1 MHRRGDTRVGG
12 PSSLTEPGDSLDVVV
27 EPRGSWRDFWSFT
40 PLNKYGRIALAA
52 IVGVALLS
60 NAVITLSSES
70 DLAKALAEIGLLVA
84 VGTFAWRPP
93 AAAVA
98 MAFAGF
104 FLMNTP
110 VSGPYVLALAV
121 VAGLVVLTCRPRLSA
136 GYLVALVGWA
146 VVVDITGDT
155 LAEGAAFGIVAVG
168 LASAG
173 VGWAL
178 RSSKHREE
186 ALAADVDRLTIEAAR
201 AIREERDRIADE
213 LHNIIAHDITIVVM
227 HARTLELLDDSAERK
242 HSTEV
247 IITAASQA
255 LTDIRR
261 MLHIAHGTTTSSPDA
276 DAGDEAIVDTLRS
289 IRQELTD
296 LGARVE
302 FSVPEQLTVSN
313 AINATLRHVARECAT
328 NIMKHAPG
336 SPAVRVSLV
345 EATGTVSLTIANAPD
360 HGRGR
365 RSGAATGY
373 GLDRMAHRV
382 TLLGGTFETG
392 MKGTYWVVSATVP
405 VS

>member
-1 MHRRGDTRVGG
+1 MV
-12 PSSLTEPGDSLDVVV
+12 
-27 EPRGSWRDFWSFT
+27 
-40 PLNKYGRIALAA
+40 
-52 IVGVALLS
+52 S
-60 NAVITLSSES
+60 NALIMLTTDGETSR
-70 DLAKALAEIGLLVA
+70 ALTEIGLIVA
-84 VGTFAWRPP
+84 VGCFAWHPP
-93 AAAVA
+93 VAACALALGGSFVLGA
-98 MAFAGF
+98 DI
-104 FLMNTP
+104 
-110 VSGPYVLALAV
+110 VGPYVLAMAAV
-121 VAGLVVLTCRPRLSA
+121 SGLVVVTCTQLLA
-136 GYLVALVGWA
+136 TLYLVFLGTWALVAEFATDSLNEGGSVA
-146 VVVDITGDT
+146 V
-155 LAEGAAFGIVAVG
+155 LAVG

-261 MLHIAHGTTTSSPDA
+261 MLHIAHGTTSSSPDA

-382 TLLGGTFETG
+382 TLLGGTFKTG